1 MNRIGM
7 TLNAVGLPT
16 LVVGE
21 RPKDTL
27 PLARDCF
34 AIEVTK
40 TNVALACSEGLT
52 RTKRQSEVIR
62 RGEPTKSNLQSL
74 SFLFF

>member
-1 MNRIGM
+1 LLLTNLVNK
-7 TLNAVGLPT
+7 TLNDSKATISINALGLST

-21 RPKDTL
+21 CPKDTL
-27 PLARDCF
+27 PLARDCS

-40 TNVALACSEGLT
+40 TNVALARSEGLT

-62 RGEPTKSNLQSL
+62 RQL
-74 SFLFF
+74 

>member
-1 MNRIGM
+1 MAY
-7 TLNAVGLPT
+7 NAIGLPT

-21 RPKDTL
+21 CLKGTL

-40 TNVALACSEGLT
+40 TNVAKPVVRA
-52 RTKRQSEVIR
+52 
-62 RGEPTKSNLQSL
+62 
-74 SFLFF
+74 

>member
-1 MNRIGM
+1 MAS
-7 TLNAVGLPT
+7 NALGLST

-21 RPKDTL
+21 CLKGTL
-27 PLARDCF
+27 PLARDCL

-40 TNVALACSEGLT
+40 TNVALARSEGLT

-62 RGEPTKSNLQSL
+62 RIKL
-74 SFLFF
+74 